1 LGENYRFY
9 GQMAFG
15 RGNQQYAAQIGVRA
29 YDLMKLKNS
38 LIQIEFNM
46 ASKNMYNSSNA
57 RLNYSNYNLP
67 IAHIRGTGFK
77 ELLIRFNW
85 EYKRYYMDLKSS
97 NYFLSEYN
105 SDALLPVR
113 LANQLQS
120 GIILNEQL
128 EVGFRFNPKLNVN
141 IFGSLLWRNEMF
153 DTTKSNLVF
162 QVGIRTG
169 LMSQQNDY

>member
-1 LGENYRFY
+1 
-9 GQMAFG
+9 
-15 RGNQQYAAQIGVRA
+15 
-29 YDLMKLKNS
+29 
-38 LIQIEFNM
+38 
-46 ASKNMYNSSNA
+46 
-57 RLNYSNYNLP
+57 
-67 IAHIRGTGFK
+67 
-77 ELLIRFNW
+77 
-85 EYKRYYMDLKSS
+85 MDFKSS

-141 IFGSLLWRNEMF
+141 IFGSLLWRNEML
-153 DTTKSNLVF
+153 DITKSNLVF

-169 LMSQQNDY
+169 LMSQYNDY